1 MRAYGSED
9 RVSWCGCCGGG
20 KSQAGIKKCKKIR
33 HPGKARARQK
43 NRREIKRE
51 LEQ

>member
-20 KSQAGIKKCKKIR
+20 KSQAGIKGCNKPRK
-33 HPGKARARQK
+33 PGKVRARQK
-43 NRREIKRE
+43 AKSEIKAE
-51 LEQ
+51 V